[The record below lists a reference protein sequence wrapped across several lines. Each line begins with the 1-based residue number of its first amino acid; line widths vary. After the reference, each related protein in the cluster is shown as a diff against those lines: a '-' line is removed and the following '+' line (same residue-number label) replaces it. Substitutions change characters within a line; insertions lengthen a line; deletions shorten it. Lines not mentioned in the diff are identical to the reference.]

1 MFRFP
6 IKVAGRARGLLWGT
20 SLLAAVISS
29 PALAETIEPIPQ
41 SDLDALDLAMVAR
54 TPLEMP
60 LFSVSGQPREVQP
73 TIADG
78 DLVGPIVIATQPTGD
93 EALSLA
99 EDAPGRDY
107 ASFGEDVKAI
117 KWELA
122 AVFGYYTA
130 TNGPK
135 LFKNPRW
142 PTVQNEGWFGRDT
155 NNVGVDKLAHS
166 YSAYVI
172 SEILHARLRKKTG
185 DAPGIQWTA
194 AALAS
199 GIMLWSEAFDSI
211 EPTSGWSWQD
221 VTFNTLGAGFSVLR
235 NSVPGLDRKLDFRL
249 MIQPN
254 DDIYTFNG
262 KEHFQQQRYFFA
274 LKAAGFEAFEN
285 TPLRFVEFH
294 LGYRGDDF
302 LNEDRAAGIVPK
314 RHIFV
319 GLGINLRELL
329 FKNPRGRVGRAA
341 GEVLDYF
348 QPPYTAIHHNI
359 TE

>member
-1 MFRFP
+1 MFGFSGD
-6 IKVAGRARGLLWGT
+6 VARRLPLLFWSTTFLGT
-20 SLLAAVISS
+20 VLSS
-29 PALAETIEPIPQ
+29 PALAQSVEPVAP

-54 TPLEMP
+54 TPLPMR
-60 LFSVSGQPREVQP
+60 LSGLSPTPGDAREANGF
-73 TIADG
+73 TDIT
-78 DLVGPIVIATQPTGD
+78 GPIDVTTRTASDGYAAGD
-93 EALSLA
+93 EAV
-99 EDAPGRDY
+99 PTRDY

-122 AVFGYYTA
+122 AVAGYYTA
-130 TNGPK
+130 TNVPK

-142 PTVQNEGWFGRDT
+142 PTVQDEGWFGRST
-155 NNVGVDKLAHS
+155 NNVGVDKLAHA

-172 SEILHARLRKKTG
+172 SELLHARLKHKTG
-185 DAPGIQWTA
+185 DAPGIEWTA

-211 EPTSGWSWQD
+211 EPSSGWSWQD

-254 DDIYTFNG
+254 EDIYTLNG
-262 KEHFQQQRYFFA
+262 KEHFRQQRYLFA
-274 LKAAGFEAFEN
+274 LKASGFEAFER
-285 TPLRFVEFH
+285 TPLRFVELH

-319 GLGINLRELL
+319 GVGLNLRELL

-348 QPPYTAIHHNI
+348 QPPYTAIHHDI